1 MTIPPLPE
9 RLSSLPAKT
18 VTAIEA
24 YGQSAYRCGVQYGM
38 GQAAKGENIRRAE
51 YHTEGYNDGWAAS
64 VKAGVQ
70 ALNGLLPCAK
80 ESKNG

>member
-24 YGQSAYRCGVQYGM
+24 YGQSAYRCGVQCGM
-38 GQAAKGENIRRAE
+38 GQAAHSIQMRL
-51 YHTEGYNDGWAAS
+51 TEARNEGHKDGWTAA
-64 VKAGVQ
+64 
-70 ALNGLLPCAK
+70 LDLAK
-80 ESKNG
+80 ERISALKLGAREKQS